1 MQAVPSGEPNGTIVL
16 TVMFSV
22 IPVIIWTIIT
32 NNRRKKIAEL
42 QTSMQTKL
50 LEKFGNSQELLDYL
64 RSEAGQKFMESG
76 AMERARPAGRILGSI
91 QAGLILTFV
100 GIAILA
106 VRAGVPSLGTD
117 GLNGLLIMG
126 SLAIAIGLGFLSSAV
141 ISFWLSKA
149 WGLMDGKA
157 HTR

>member
-1 MQAVPSGEPNGTIVL
+1 MQAVSSGEPNGTIVL

-64 RSEAGQKFMESG
+64 RSEAGQKFMESA

-117 GLNGLLIMG
+117 GLNGLLILG

-157 HTR
+157 HTL

>member
-157 HTR
+157 HPR